1 MYELKFNHLDILYK
15 EILDLIYF
23 RIKYS
28 ISNDNIVENNGIY
41 DGKLGIVLFLVEYY
55 KLTKDDII
63 LLEAKRLFTEAS
75 HA

>member
-1 MYELKFNHLDILYK
+1 MGFGLEVLYELKFNHLDILYK

-41 DGKLGIVLFLVEYY
+41 DGKLGIVLF
-55 KLTKDDII
+55 
-63 LLEAKRLFTEAS
+63 
-75 HA
+75 